1 MLQTVLAQAT
11 LRAPDPAPERI
22 RLRHVTLVPSRDA
35 LVVMDGR
42 RAETVP
48 AAPATTYA

>member
-1 MLQTVLAQAT
+1 MQTELARAT

-22 RLRHVTLVPSRDA
+22 RLHHVTLVPGRDA

-42 RAETVP
+42 RAQTVP